1 MSPLRRSIAPLLPHR
16 LLHCERGGVAII
28 FALTLIP
35 LLLAIGLAVDTA
47 RAYAVK
53 SRLQQALDAAALAV
67 GSSTGT
73 DAELRALAQKFFDA
87 NFKADGLAT
96 SSGITVSINGDT
108 IVASGT
114 ATLNTT
120 LMGLGG
126 SQTLQVVE
134 HSEVVRAIRGLE
146 LAMVL
151 DNTGSMT
158 TSDNIGALRD
168 AAADLTTILFGAQTV
183 HPRLKVALVP
193 YSASVNPGAVAET
206 LVSGSAVVEPNNVLG
221 WKGCV
226 VERAQPDAVAD
237 TPASTRMWTRYQ
249 WLPALDN
256 SYTANKA
263 STVRADPSY
272 GNGGTGPNLGCP
284 TPITPLTNDK
294 AVIDAAIAA
303 MRAWS
308 RGGTFSDIGMA
319 WGLRVLSPEP
329 PFTEGLAW
337 NTPKWDK
344 AVILMTD
351 GDNQFYE
358 LTSNASPNK
367 PNSAVNSDYTGYG
380 RLDELGRMGTTNL
393 TTAKSTI
400 NSRMSSVC
408 QAMKAKGIIVYTI
421 TFTSN
426 INSATRDLYRACATT
441 PGKYFNSPT
450 QDELRASFRA
460 IATELSQLRL
470 SL

>member
-1 MSPLRRSIAPLLPHR
+1 MSLIHSIRAL
-16 LLHCERGGVAII
+16 CACNRGSVAAI
-28 FALTLIP
+28 FALSLLP
-35 LLLAIGLAVDTA
+35 ALLAVGLAVDTA

-73 DAELRALAQKFFDA
+73 PAELQALAQKFFDA
-87 NFKADGLAT
+87 NFTPADLAR
-96 SSGITVSINGDT
+96 SSSITVAVNGDN
-108 IVASGT
+108 IVASGS

-120 LMGLGG
+120 LMWLGG
-126 SQTLQVVE
+126 FETLQVSE
-134 HSEVVRAIRGLE
+134 HSEVIRAIRGLE
-146 LAMVL
+146 LALVL
-151 DNTGSMT
+151 DNTGSML

-168 AAADLTTILFGAQTV
+168 AATELTDILFGSQIV
-183 HPRLKVALVP
+183 HPKLKIALVP
-193 YSASVNPGAVAET
+193 YAASVNPGAAAQGLIAT
-206 LVSGSAVVEPNNVLG
+206 GDVVDPNNALG

-226 VERAQPDAVAD
+226 VERAQPDAIAD
-237 TPASTRMWTRYQ
+237 TPASTRVWTRYK
-249 WLPALDN
+249 WLPAIDN
-256 SYTANKA
+256 FYDATKA
-263 STVRADPSY
+263 STVLADPSH
-272 GNGGTGPNLGCP
+272 GNGSTGPNLGCP

-294 AVIDAAIAA
+294 SVVTTAIAA

-337 NTPKWDK
+337 NTANWEK

-351 GDNQFYE
+351 GDNQFYK
-358 LTSNASPNK
+358 LPSNTGVNK

-380 RLDELGRMGTTNL
+380 RLDELGRLGTTNVN
-393 TTAKSTI
+393 TAKTTI
-400 NSRMSSVC
+400 NTRMNSVC
-408 QAMKAKGIIVYTI
+408 NAMKAKGIVIYTI

-426 INSATRDLYRACATT
+426 INSATRDLYRNCASA
-441 PGKYFNSPT
+441 PAKYFDSPT
-450 QDELRASFRA
+450 QEQLRASFRA
-460 IATELSQLRL
+460 IATELSQLRI

>member
-1 MSPLRRSIAPLLPHR
+1 MSSPVRIVHR
-16 LLHCERGGVAII
+16 LLRCRRGSVATA
-28 FALTLIP
+28 FAVTLIP
-35 LLLAIGLAVDTA
+35 TLLAIGLAVDTA

-73 DAELRALAQKFFDA
+73 EAEMQALGQRFFDA
-87 NFKADGLAT
+87 NFSPAGLAT
-96 SSGITVSINGDT
+96 SSSIKVTVTGDT
-108 IVASGT
+108 ITANGT
-114 ATLNTT
+114 ATVDTT
-120 LMGLGG
+120 LMSLAGFD
-126 SQTLQVVE
+126 TLLVAE
-134 HSEVVRAIRGLE
+134 HSEVIRAIRGLE

-158 TSDNIGALRD
+158 SNDNIAALRD
-168 AAADLTTILFGAQTV
+168 AAAEMTAILFGEQTV
-183 HPRLKVALVP
+183 HPKLRVALVP
-193 YSASVNPGAVAET
+193 YSASVNPGAAAES
-206 LVSGSAVVEPNNVLG
+206 LIAGSDVVDTGAPLG

-226 VERAQPDAVAD
+226 VERPEPDAVAD
-237 TPASTRMWTRYQ
+237 TPASTRAWTRYQ
-249 WLPALDN
+249 WLPAIDN
-256 SYTANKA
+256 SYSATDPA
-263 STVRADPSY
+263 TVRSNPSL
-272 GNGGTGPNLGCP
+272 GNAATGPNLGCP
-284 TPITPLTNDK
+284 TPITPLTNDR
-294 AVIDAAIAA
+294 AVIDSAIAA

-351 GDNQFYE
+351 GDNQFFK
-358 LTSNASPNK
+358 LTSTASPNR
-367 PNSAVNSDYTGYG
+367 PNAAVNSDYTGYG
-380 RLDELGRMGTTNL
+380 RLDELGRMGTTSL
-393 TTAKSTI
+393 TTAKATI
-400 NSRMSSVC
+400 NGRMASVC
-408 QAMKAKGIIVYTI
+408 QAMKDKGIIVYTV

-426 INSATRDLYRACATT
+426 INGATRELYRTCASS
-441 PGKYFNSPT
+441 PGRYFDSPT